1 YEAVARIPTIPPAF
15 RAGWDDLGVTINV
28 REVDRDQL
36 WLMPPSVRDWL
47 PEGHLA
53 WFVLDVVGELDT
65 SGFYTSLRDDGR
77 GGAAYDPA
85 LMLAVLIYAY
95 CVGERSSRRIEQ
107 RLVDDVA
114 FRVVAANQHP
124 DHATLARFRAR
135 HQEPIAALFAQ
146 VLGLC
151 VAEGLV
157 AAGVVAID
165 GTKVEA
171 NASAWS
177 NRTRREI
184 AKEVLAEAARTD
196 AAEDAQLGDRR
207 GGELPERWADTRDRR
222 ARLREALRQL
232 DEAGASDAETYEARR
247 RAKEAALGRKLP
259 GPKPRHNGRATK
271 DRSANTTDPDSR
283 VLKASNRFV
292 QGYNAQAAV
301 SEDQVVV
308 AAEVTNAANDSV
320 MFAPLVQATE
330 ANLHEAGCD
339 AAPSTYVADAGY
351 WSAHNATLAT
361 GAEVLIAPVP
371 ATTGITDPDDPRIAE
386 RNAVLDRLDAGE
398 LTVRQAGA
406 EMGVSEA
413 WARKLRDGR
422 RVGAADPARLRK
434 AMLER
439 LASDEGRASY
449 AKRKVTAEPVFG
461 NIKANLRFRRFSRR
475 SMPAA
480 LSEWRLVCS
489 VHNLLKLRTAR
500 LALC

>member
-1 YEAVARIPTIPPAF
+1 MA
-15 RAGWDDLGVTINV
+15 INL
-28 REVDRDQL
+28 REVERDQL

-53 WFVLDVVGELDT
+53 WFVLDVVAELDV
-65 SGFYTSLRDDGR
+65 SEFYAPYRGDGR
-77 GGAAYDPA
+77 GGAVYDPA

-95 CVGERSSRRIEQ
+95 CVGEHSSRRIEG

-135 HQEPIAALFAQ
+135 HQEAIAALFAQ

-165 GTKVEA
+165 GTKIEA

-177 NRTRREI
+177 NRTRRQI
-184 AKEVLAEAARTD
+184 AEEVLAEAARTD
-196 AAEDAQLGDRR
+196 AAGDAEFGDRR

-232 DEAGASDAETYEARR
+232 DEAGASDAETYEAAR

-259 GPKPRHNGRATK
+259 GRKPSPNSNKTK
-271 DRSANTTDPDSR
+271 DRLANTTDPDSR
-283 VLKASNRFV
+283 MLRARNRFV
-292 QGYNAQAAV
+292 QGFNAQAAV

-308 AAEVTNAANDSV
+308 AAELTNAANDST
-320 MFAPLVQATE
+320 MFAPLVEATE
-330 ANLHEAGCD
+330 TNLEQAGSD
-339 AAPSTYVADAGY
+339 AVATFVADAGY
-351 WSAHNATLAT
+351 WSVPNATLT
-361 GAEVLIAPVP
+361 TDAELLITPIP
-371 ATTGITDPDDPRIAE
+371 ATHGITDPDDPRIAE
-386 RNAVLDRLDAGE
+386 RDTVLDRLEAGE
-398 LTVRQAGA
+398 LTVRQAAA
-406 EMGVSEA
+406 EMGVSEV
-413 WARKLRDGR
+413 WARKLRDDR
-422 RVGAADPARLRK
+422 RAGGVDPARLRK
-434 AMLER
+434 AMLDR
-439 LASDEGRASY
+439 LASDEGRACY
-449 AKRKVTAEPVFG
+449 AKRKITAEPVFG

-480 LSEWRLVCS
+480 LSEWRLICS
-489 VHNLLKLRTAR
+489 VHNLLKIRTAR
-500 LALC
+500 LACG

>member
-1 YEAVARIPTIPPAF
+1 MA
-15 RAGWDDLGVTINV
+15 INV

-53 WFVLDVVGELDT
+53 WFVLDVVSELDVAE
-65 SGFYTSLRDDGR
+65 FYAPYRDDGR
-77 GGAAYDPA
+77 GGAVYDPA
-85 LMLAVLIYAY
+85 LMLAVLVYAY

-114 FRVVAANQHP
+114 FRVIAANQHP

-135 HQEPIAALFAQ
+135 HEEPIAALFAQ

-165 GTKVEA
+165 GTKIEA

-177 NRTRREI
+177 NRTRRQI
-184 AKEVLAEAARTD
+184 AEEVLAEAARTD
-196 AAEDAQLGDRR
+196 AAEDAELGDRR
-207 GGELPERWADTRDRR
+207 GAELPERWADTRDRR

-232 DEAGASDAETYEARR
+232 DEAGASDAETYEAQR

-259 GPKPRHNGRATK
+259 GRKPSRNSQKTK
-271 DRSANTTDPDSR
+271 DRLANTTDPDSR
-283 VLKASNRFV
+283 MLRARNRFV
-292 QGYNAQAAV
+292 QGFNAQAAV
-301 SEDQVVV
+301 SEGQVVV
-308 AAEVTNAANDSV
+308 AAELTNAANDST
-320 MFAPLVQATE
+320 MFAPLVEATE
-330 ANLHEAGCD
+330 ANLGQAGSD
-339 AAPSTYVADAGY
+339 SGPTAYVADAGY
-351 WSAHNATLAT
+351 WSVPNATLAT
-361 GAEVLIAPVP
+361 DAEVLITPIP
-371 ATTGITDPDDPRIAE
+371 ATQGITDPDDPRITE

-398 LTVRQAGA
+398 LTVRQAAA
-406 EMGVSEA
+406 EMGVSET
-413 WARKLRDGR
+413 WARKLRDDR
-422 RVGAADPARLRK
+422 RAGTADPARLRK
-434 AMLER
+434 AMLDR
-439 LASDEGRASY
+439 LASDDGRARY

-500 LALC
+500 LELC